1 LFFFV
6 GGIVFLPGWHHI
18 VAAQTSRML
27 DRSLRA
33 DDVSM
38 KDHGVVA

>member
-6 GGIVFLPGWHHI
+6 GGMFSFPGWHHI
-18 VAAQTSRML
+18 VAAQTGRML

-33 DDVSM
+33 DDVSV
-38 KDHGVVA
+38 KTTR